1 MKKIIFL
8 FAAVALLLSSCEGPR
23 GPMGPQGPQGEGMN
37 WEIINLTVN
46 QSSWESFHDQNGLF
60 LHYRC
65 ILDLPEL
72 DEFIY
77 DKGTYITYIR
87 RPEGNNEVQ
96 QLLPVTYYNEDEDGY
111 LWERTVD
118 CDYMY
123 ERVNGRVKSSIAIY
137 VKDNDF
143 YEGSENRPG
152 RMNFRV
158 VLMW

>member
-8 FAAVALLLSSCEGPR
+8 FATIALLLSSCEGPR
-23 GPMGPQGPQGEGMN
+23 GPMGPQGPQGEMN
-37 WEIINLTVN
+37 WEIIDLTVN
-46 QSSWESFHDQNGLF
+46 PSSWEPFYDSNKLF

-87 RPEGNNEVQ
+87 HSEGNNEVQ
-96 QLLPVTYYNEDEDGY
+96 ELLPAISNHENEFGD
-111 LWERTVD
+111 LWTRTIN

-123 ERVNGRVKSSIAIY
+123 KRTGGTIKSSIAIY

-152 RMNFRV
+152 KMKFRV